1 MGTSKSSFLLLT
13 NFVILYNNKKSV
25 NSLTVNKIPTNKR
38 DFIWKRDRNNAI
50 NNKKLNKK
58 TEIATYIAKT
68 S

>member
-13 NFVILYNNKKSV
+13 NFVILHNNKKSI
-25 NSLTVNKIPTNKR
+25 NSLTVNKIPKNKR
-38 DFIWKRDRNNAI
+38 DFIWKRDKNNAI

-58 TEIATYIAKT
+58 TDIATYFAKI